1 MKNNITGT
9 DLQKFNTFISDLW
22 ERMNESSSNSNTL
35 KVYKQLTHIET
46 FDGEIYVVDQ
56 PLMNLEK
63 LLNNNKFLNLW
74 NESINTASI
83 KRVFTKEVDEVDNAL
98 INISDKNL
106 RSRVRAEVEKRRKDW
121 YRVNMDVYKNIL
133 DRLSK

>member
-1 MKNNITGT
+1 
-9 DLQKFNTFISDLW
+9 
-22 ERMNESSSNSNTL
+22 MNESSSNSNTL

-56 PLMNLEK
+56 PLMHLEK

-74 NESINTASI
+74 NEAINTASI

>member
-1 MKNNITGT
+1 
-9 DLQKFNTFISDLW
+9 
-22 ERMNESSSNSNTL
+22 MNESSSNSNTL
-35 KVYKQLTHIET
+35 KVYKQLTYIET

-56 PLMNLEK
+56 PLMNVEK

-74 NESINTASI
+74 NESINTTSI
-83 KRVFTKEVDEVDNAL
+83 KRAFTKQVDEVDNAL
-98 INISDKNL
+98 LQIADKNL

-121 YRVNMDVYKNIL
+121 YRVNMEVYQNIL

>member
-9 DLQKFNTFISDLW
+9 DLQKFNTFIPDLW

-56 PLMNLEK
+56 PLMHLEK

-74 NESINTASI
+74 NEAINTASI

>member
-1 MKNNITGT
+1 MKNNITRT
-9 DLQKFNTFISDLW
+9 DLQKFNTFIPSLW

-46 FDGEIYVVDQ
+46 FDGEVYVVDQ
-56 PLMNLEK
+56 PLTNLEK

-74 NESINTASI
+74 NEAINTASI
-83 KRVFTKEVDEVDNAL
+83 KRVFIKEVDEVDNAL